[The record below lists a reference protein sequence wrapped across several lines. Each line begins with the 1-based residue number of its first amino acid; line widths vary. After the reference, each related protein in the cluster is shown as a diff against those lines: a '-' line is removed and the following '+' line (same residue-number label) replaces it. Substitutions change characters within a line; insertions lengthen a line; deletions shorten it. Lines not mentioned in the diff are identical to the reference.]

1 MTWLQKNKLTAVLIA
16 VGAALMLAVGF
27 AVESTT
33 AVMWYG
39 GLIGVLIGGVIAITQ
54 SRESGSKNK
63 RKK

>member
-1 MTWLQKNKLTAVLIA
+1 MAWLQKNRLTAVLIA
-16 VGAALMLAVGF
+16 VGAVLMIAIGF

-39 GLIGVLIGGVIAITQ
+39 GLIGVLIGGVIAMTQ
-54 SRESGSKNK
+54 SRQSSSKGK

>member
-1 MTWLQKNKLTAVLIA
+1 MAWLQKNRLTAVLIA
-16 VGAALMLAVGF
+16 VGAVLMIAIGF

-39 GLIGVLIGGVIAITQ
+39 GLIGVLIGGVIAMTQ
-54 SRESGSKNK
+54 SRQSGSKGK

>member
-1 MTWLQKNKLTAVLIA
+1 MAWLQKNRLTAVLIA
-16 VGAALMLAVGF
+16 VGAVLMIAIGF

-39 GLIGVLIGGVIAITQ
+39 GLIGVLIGGVIAMTQ
-54 SRESGSKNK
+54 SRQSNSKGK